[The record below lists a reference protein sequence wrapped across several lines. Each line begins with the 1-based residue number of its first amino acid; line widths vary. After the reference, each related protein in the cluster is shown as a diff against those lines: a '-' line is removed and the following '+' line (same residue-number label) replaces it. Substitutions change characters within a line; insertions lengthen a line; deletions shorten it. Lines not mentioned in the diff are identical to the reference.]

1 VHTGQAVG
9 SIPGPGKEGEHAI
22 GLNSWTGTEG

>member
-1 VHTGQAVG
+1 MLAGVG